1 MKSFSE
7 DKTAPEKYKHDFGCK
22 EIERKKIVEQAYP
35 VGYVGAFEENP
46 NEDEETIAF
55 VTVYS
60 RLGKTEDGSWD
71 TEIERTYWEA
81 L

>member
-35 VGYVGAFEENP
+35 VGYVGAFKENP
-46 NEDEETIAF
+46 NENEVLPGT
-55 VTVYS
+55 
-60 RLGKTEDGSWD
+60 
-71 TEIERTYWEA
+71 WEKISS
-81 L
+81 LWKRIK